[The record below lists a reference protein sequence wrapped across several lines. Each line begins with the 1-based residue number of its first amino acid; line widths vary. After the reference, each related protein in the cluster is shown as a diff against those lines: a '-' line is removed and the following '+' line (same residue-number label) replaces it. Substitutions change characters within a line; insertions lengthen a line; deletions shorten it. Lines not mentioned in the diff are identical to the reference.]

1 MKLIHRMKILAA
13 VVQEMGL
20 DMSVQQAHSLLFKLC
35 TEYMEHNHHY
45 EFIPQTDGP
54 ISLQAEADKKI
65 LVKKKLFEDTD
76 NYKAVTG
83 GYRCAV
89 DLDFFEKM
97 AVQKLKND
105 WQGKDFDEL
114 QNHLKEK
121 YPDMFAGNTVAQND
135 ELAFF
140 TIGYEGL
147 SPDEY
152 LQKLLKNNVHLLCD
166 VRKNAYSQKFG
177 FSKNELKSALNK
189 VGIEYLHIPD
199 LGIRSEMRETLE
211 TYQDY
216 KTLFDFYEKEILP
229 NQTKNLNLLVK
240 LMHEYKRIAITCFE
254 AKYYE
259 CHRSRI
265 AKNLEKN
272 NDFKVEIYNI

>member
-1 MKLIHRMKILAA
+1 MKLIHRIKILAA
-13 VVQEMGL
+13 VVQEIGL
-20 DMSVQQAHSLLFKLC
+20 DMSVQHAHSLLYLLC
-35 TEYMEHNHHY
+35 NEYLEHNHYY
-45 EFIPQTDGP
+45 EFIPQADGP
-54 ISLQAEADKKI
+54 VSLQAEADKEI
-65 LVKKKLFEDTD
+65 LVKKKLFENTG

-89 DLDFFEKM
+89 DLDFFEKI

-105 WQGKDFDEL
+105 WSTKGFEEL
-114 QNHLKEK
+114 QNHLKDK
-121 YPDMFAGNTVAQND
+121 YPHMFAGNNTTHND

-152 LQKLLKNNVHLLCD
+152 IQRLLKNNVHLLCD

-177 FSKNELKSALNK
+177 FSKNELKNALDK

-216 KTLFDFYEKEILP
+216 KTLFDFYEREILP
-229 NQTKNLNLLVK
+229 SQIENLNLLLN
-240 LMHEYKRIAITCFE
+240 LMHQHKRIAITCFE
-254 AKYYE
+254 AKYHE
-259 CHRSRI
+259 CHRSKI
-265 AKNLEKN
+265 ADKLEKSP
-272 NDFKVEIYNI
+272 DFKIEINHI